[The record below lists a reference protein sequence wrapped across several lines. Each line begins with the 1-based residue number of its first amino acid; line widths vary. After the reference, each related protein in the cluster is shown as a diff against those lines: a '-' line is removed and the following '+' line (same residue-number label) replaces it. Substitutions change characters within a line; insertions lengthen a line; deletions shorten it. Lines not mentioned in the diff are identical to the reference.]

1 MGHLTTVALVLG
13 ALKLALLALSA
24 LRFVWVHFL
33 RPGKNV
39 KKVWPARAI
48 AHIGAPPRRH

>member
-1 MGHLTTVALVLG
+1 VGHLTTVALVLG